1 MIIDSLCFM
10 PFILAFSFQL
20 NGVRSMASSIKDQ
33 SENVMERQ
41 EEMLKVYDRK
51 ARMLEKKVRHS
62 QCTQYDVDGSEK
74 MG

>member
-1 MIIDSLCFM
+1 
-10 PFILAFSFQL
+10 
-20 NGVRSMASSIKDQ
+20 MASSIKDQ

-62 QCTQYDVDGSEK
+62 MMYRVTQKNLQNLLLTPIRDVPPSCLGSS
-74 MG
+74 